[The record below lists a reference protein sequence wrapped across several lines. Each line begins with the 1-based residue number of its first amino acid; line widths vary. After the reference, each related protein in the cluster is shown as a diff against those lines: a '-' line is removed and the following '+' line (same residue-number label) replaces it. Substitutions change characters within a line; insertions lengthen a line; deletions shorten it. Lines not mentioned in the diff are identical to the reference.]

1 MSIVTIETTY
11 TDKGDFMKRVERKNT
26 KSDMS
31 RILADFHWFLTE
43 NTKSDAE
50 KIKALKDAHL
60 SHKKSLI
67 K

>member
-1 MSIVTIETTY
+1 MSIFTVTTTY
-11 TDKGDFMKRVERKNT
+11 TDKGEFMKRVERKNT

-31 RILADFHWFLTE
+31 RILADFHWVLTD

-60 SHKKSLI
+60 KI
-67 K
+67 IWG

>member
-1 MSIVTIETTY
+1 MSIFTIETTF

-31 RILADFHWFLTE
+31 KILADFHWVLTDD
-43 NTKSDAE
+43 TKNDAE

-60 SHKKSLI
+60 SI
-67 K
+67 IWR

>member
-31 RILADFHWFLTE
+31 RILADFHWVLTDD
-43 NTKSDAE
+43 TKSDAE

-60 SHKKSLI
+60 RI
-67 K
+67 IWG

>member
-1 MSIVTIETTY
+1 MSISTTEATY

-31 RILADFHWFLTE
+31 RILADFHWILTDE
-43 NTKSDAE
+43 TKSDGE

-60 SHKKSLI
+60 RI
-67 K
+67 IWG

>member
-11 TDKGDFMKRVERKNT
+11 HDKGEFMKRVERKNS

-31 RILADFHWFLTE
+31 RILADFHWVLTDE
-43 NTKSDAE
+43 NLSSDE

-60 SHKKSLI
+60 RI
-67 K
+67 IWG